1 MMNEEQQPIQA
12 PAAEPAASTPAPAAR
27 PFGGGARGPGG
38 GFRGGSRGPG
48 GGGRGQGGRGG
59 RGPGGPGG
67 RGPRRDG
74 QGGDVPAEA
83 DYDEKNLEVSRVT
96 RVTQGG
102 KRMRFRVLSVIGNHK
117 GRVGFGLAKGLDVA
131 AASSKAATKARKA
144 LLTVPLVN
152 DTIPHMVKAKA
163 GAAVVLLK
171 PAPKGAGIK
180 AGGAARAVLEIAGV
194 PNVVSKLLGSSNK
207 VNTVRATFAALRMLR
222 LPANKAEGAKQDKE
236 ETPKA

>member
-1 MMNEEQQPIQA
+1 MNEEQQPIQA
-12 PAAEPAASTPAPAAR
+12 PAEAAAQTPAPAAR

-48 GGGRGQGGRGG
+48 GGARGQGGRGG

-74 QGGDVPAEA
+74 QAGDVPAEA

-131 AASSKAATKARKA
+131 GASSKAATKARKA

-152 DTIPHMVKAKA
+152 ETIPHMVKAKA

-180 AGGAARAVLEIAGV
+180 AGGATRAVLEIAGI
-194 PNVVSKLLGSSNK
+194 PNVVSKLLGSANK

-222 LPANKAEGAKQDKE
+222 LPAKNEGSKQEKE